1 MVKRK
6 AEISVD
12 AWLGGGPSITVT
24 SPTATV
30 AAEGNPA
37 ASIDPTVA
45 ATFTSSTPE
54 VLVGT
59 VPTQPVSGPVAERV
73 VSLEDEDHWFWA
85 LLEAAGYERW

>member
-24 SPTATV
+24 NPTVTV
-30 AAEGNPA
+30 AAERNPA

-45 ATFTSSTPE
+45 VTSAISTPE
-54 VLVGT
+54 IPVGT
-59 VPTQPVSGPVAERV
+59 VPVEPVSGPAAERV
-73 VSLEDEDHWFWA
+73 VSTEDEDHWLWA